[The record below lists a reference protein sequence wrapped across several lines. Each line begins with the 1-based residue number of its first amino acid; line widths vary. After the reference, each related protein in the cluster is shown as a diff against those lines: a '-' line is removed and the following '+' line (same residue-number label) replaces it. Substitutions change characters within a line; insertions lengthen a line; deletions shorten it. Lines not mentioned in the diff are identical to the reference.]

1 MARTL
6 LKHHPDAELTVLVL
20 DGDPRSVGAVEG
32 ARLVGLEDVV
42 GTRAGT
48 IAALNPPGAL
58 AMAVLAHLA
67 RTLLDAGAESVLY
80 IGPGQ
85 RILAPLRELE
95 RMLASHSIVLVAR
108 LGAEPS
114 DRLAAFA
121 GEGARGVFSR
131 ELLGLRAGPASTA
144 VLAQW
149 PRCFADVGDD
159 GADAVRAWLE
169 RLPALADDVGV
180 LRDPGYGLDP
190 WTLAQRAG
198 LEGGAEE
205 PRLEGRRA
213 CVIDFSALDPDD
225 PPSLFAGEGRVS
237 LSDDA
242 ALAELTARQAADLL
256 AAGFA
261 RDAELPVPYVVLE
274 DGLRLTPTIRAL
286 ALDAIADGSLT
297 RSPFSADGRV
307 ELYGYLSHPGERGRA
322 AGLTRLHMAIW
333 EARPDLRSSYPEI
346 DGPDGAGLA
355 GWLCAYGVEQEGLVA
370 ELLPPSPEL
379 AYRDADP
386 HVHEDA
392 PRWGVNVAGFFTAE
406 LGVGEAARQLLTG
419 LDAASIPALPIQGN
433 LLPPSRRNEDFAY
446 ARIDEAAYPVN
457 ILCINGDGVPV
468 FAREA
473 GRAFFEGRHTI
484 ALWWWEVGDPP
495 AAWSRAYEFVDEVW
509 AATQHIYDAIAPT
522 APVPVVRMT
531 LPVVPPRVAARTRTE
546 LGMPEDGFVFLYV
559 YDYHSVLARKN
570 PLGLIEAFRRAFAP
584 GSGAKLVLK
593 SINAETRPEDH
604 ERVELAAGG
613 HSDITLVNAYVSGA
627 EKNAMLAACDC
638 YVSLHRSEGFGLTVA
653 EAMLLG
659 KPVIATRYGGTLE
672 FMDDENSY
680 LVRWEPVEVGEGSYP
695 YSPRDVWAE
704 PDLDHAA
711 ELMRQVRAEQDEA
724 RQRGQLAR
732 RDMLERHSPAVA
744 GEAMRRRLAVVHERL
759 YADGARS
766 LNLAHLPPLSDHDA
780 IEAIVKSPPL
790 IGWGSGRLA
799 RLRRLAQR
807 PLDHWSQA
815 YVEHQTKVQAE
826 QQLAVARIDA
836 RLRVLARTLQ
846 DQQKAQHAE
855 TLAVLRG
862 MEERLS
868 GARVEV
874 DDRGLE
880 SRGADHEDH
889 DPA

>member
-1 MARTL
+1 
-6 LKHHPDAELTVLVL
+6 
-20 DGDPRSVGAVEG
+20 
-32 ARLVGLEDVV
+32 
-42 GTRAGT
+42 
-48 IAALNPPGAL
+48 
-58 AMAVLAHLA
+58 MAVLPHLA
-67 RTLLDAGAESVLY
+67 RRLLDAGAGSILY

-85 RILAPLRELE
+85 RVLAPLEELE
-95 RMLASHSIVLVAR
+95 RLLASHSLVLVAR
-108 LGAEPS
+108 LGAQAP
-114 DRLAAFA
+114 DPLAAFA
-121 GEGARGVFSR
+121 GEGARGIFSR
-131 ELLGLRAGPASTA
+131 ELLGLRAGPAATA
-144 VLAQW
+144 VLAGW
-149 PRCFADVGDD
+149 PRCFADMGDD
-159 GADAVRAWLE
+159 GEDAVRAWLE
-169 RLPALADDVGV
+169 RLSASADDVGV

-198 LEGGAEE
+198 LDGGIDAL
-205 PRLEGRRA
+205 RVEGRPV
-213 CVIDFSALDPDD
+213 CLFDFSALDPED
-225 PPSLFAGEGRVS
+225 PPSLFAGEDRAS
-237 LSDDA
+237 LGSEP

-261 RDAELPVPYVVLE
+261 RDAELPVPYIELD

-286 ALDAIADGSLT
+286 ALQAAVDGSLT
-297 RSPFSADGRV
+297 RSPFSERGRV
-307 ELYGYLSHPGERGRA
+307 ELYAYLNQPGERGRA

-333 EARPDLRSSYPEI
+333 QARLDLRSSYPEI

-355 GWLCAYGVEQEGLVA
+355 GWLCTYGAEQEGLVA

-379 AYRDADP
+379 IYRDADP
-386 HVHEDA
+386 LVHEDA

-406 LGVGEAARQLLTG
+406 LGVGEAARLLLTG

-433 LLPPSRRNEDFAY
+433 LLPPSRRREQFAY

-473 GRAFFEGRHTI
+473 GRSFFDGRYTI

-495 AAWSRAYEFVDEVW
+495 AAWLRAYEFVDEVW

-546 LGMPEDGFVFLYV
+546 LGMPEEGFVFLYV
-559 YDYHSVLARKN
+559 YDYHSVVARKN
-570 PLGLIEAFRRAFAP
+570 PLGLIDAFGRAFAP
-584 GSGAKLVLK
+584 GSGVKLVLK
-593 SINAETRPEDH
+593 SINAKTRSEDH
-604 ERVELAAGG
+604 ERVELAARG
-613 HSDITLVNAYVSGA
+613 HSDITLVDRYLSGP

-672 FMDDENSY
+672 FMNDENSY
-680 LVRWEPVEVGEGSYP
+680 LVRWEPMEVGEGSFP
-695 YSPRDVWAE
+695 YSPKGIWAE

-711 ELMRQVRAEQDEA
+711 ELMRQVRAQHDEA
-724 RQRGQLAR
+724 LQRGEIAR

-759 YADGARS
+759 YENGARS
-766 LNLAHLPPLSDHDA
+766 LNLAHLPPLSGHEA
-780 IEAIVKSPPL
+780 IEAIIESPPA

-799 RLRRLAQR
+799 RLRRRAQR

-815 YVEHQTKVQAE
+815 YIEHQAKIQAE
-826 QQLAVARIDA
+826 TQAGVARIDA
-836 RLRVLARTLQ
+836 RLREVARTLQ

-855 TLAVLRG
+855 TLAVLR
-862 MEERLS
+862 
-868 GARVEV
+868 RVEV
-874 DDRGLE
+874 RLAGSGTEVEDSGPRPGVF
-880 SRGADHEDH
+880 DH
-889 DPA
+889 DDDGV